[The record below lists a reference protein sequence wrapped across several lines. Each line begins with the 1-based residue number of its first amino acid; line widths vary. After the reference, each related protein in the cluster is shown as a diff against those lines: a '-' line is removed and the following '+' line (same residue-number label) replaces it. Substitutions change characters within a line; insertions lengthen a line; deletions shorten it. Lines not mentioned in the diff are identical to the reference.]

1 LGGSAGAPTG
11 SLTNDA
17 DPDHAY
23 HRSMLASDAVS
34 AASTWRLQLF
44 GDKRAA
50 TIADPIVEPLWT
62 GPRILAFVDGATVRL
77 TAADGNPIGGHEDIT
92 ASLRDA
98 VGGATVLIEAFLT
111 PEPLRGAPDAAARE
125 MVTLPRPDQAMT
137 QMLIGARGV
146 RKDRLAAQQDE
157 ARQRTIEGAGED
169 LAFVAVDLLWLDDES
184 LCDVPLLERKRI
196 LESVVQESHL
206 VRVGIHVRPP
216 IDTWLGSWR
225 AFGFRR
231 LAFKSANSRYL
242 PGQKNQ
248 DWSQAEIPQR

>member
-1 LGGSAGAPTG
+1 
-11 SLTNDA
+11 
-17 DPDHAY
+17 
-23 HRSMLASDAVS
+23 MLASDAVS
-34 AASTWRLQLF
+34 AAATWRLQLF

-77 TAADGNPIGGHEDIT
+77 TDAAGDPIDGHDDIV
-92 ASLRDA
+92 AALRDA

-111 PEPLRGAPDAAARE
+111 PEPLRGVSGAASRDI
-125 MVTLPRPDQAMT
+125 VTVPRPGQAMT
-137 QMLIGARGV
+137 QMIVGVRGE

-157 ARQRTIEGAGED
+157 ARQRTIEGADED
-169 LAFVAVDLLWLDDES
+169 LALVAVDLLWLDDES

-196 LESVVQESHL
+196 LESVVDESHL
-206 VRVGIHVRPP
+206 IRVGIHIRPP

-231 LAFKSANSRYL
+231 LAFKSANSRYV
-242 PGQKNQ
+242 PGSKNQ
-248 DWSQAEIPQR
+248 EWAQAEIPPR

>member
-1 LGGSAGAPTG
+1 
-11 SLTNDA
+11 
-17 DPDHAY
+17 
-23 HRSMLASDAVS
+23 MLASDAVS
-34 AASTWRLQLF
+34 AAATWRLQLF

-77 TAADGNPIGGHEDIT
+77 TDAVGDPIDGHDDIVAA
-92 ASLRDA
+92 LRDA

-111 PEPLRGAPDAAARE
+111 PEPLRGVSGAASRDI
-125 MVTLPRPDQAMT
+125 VTVPRPGQAMT
-137 QMLIGARGV
+137 QMIVGVRGE

-157 ARQRTIEGAGED
+157 ARQRTIEGADED
-169 LAFVAVDLLWLDDES
+169 LALVAVDLLWLDDES

-196 LESVVQESHL
+196 LESVVDESHL
-206 VRVGIHVRPP
+206 IRVGIHIRPP

-231 LAFKSANSRYL
+231 LAFKSANSRYV
-242 PGQKNQ
+242 PGSKNQ
-248 DWSQAEIPQR
+248 EWAQAEIPPR